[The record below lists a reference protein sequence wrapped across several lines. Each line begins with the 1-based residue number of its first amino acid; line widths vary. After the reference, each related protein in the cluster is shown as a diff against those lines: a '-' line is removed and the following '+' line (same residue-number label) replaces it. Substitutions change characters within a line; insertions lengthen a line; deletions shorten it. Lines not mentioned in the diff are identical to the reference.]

1 VGRHGPDLV
10 PRELIR
16 EDVMKA
22 YQGFLLVV
30 GVAALSACGVPIRY
44 GAHFSDTWAP
54 DRQTTFAW
62 RDEADRTMGDSR
74 LAGNR
79 FFHQK
84 LHEAVEWELS
94 LRGIRYDEN
103 DPDLV
108 IHHHLSL
115 ADHVYESEVV
125 DDSGATVTETG
136 VYEGGS
142 LVLHMVDARTHE
154 DVWVAWGEA
163 NVEPAFRSPAS
174 MESWVY
180 DLVGHM
186 FGEWPVNA
194 R

>member
-1 VGRHGPDLV
+1 M
-10 PRELIR
+10 ELIR

-22 YQGFLLVV
+22 YGGFLI
-30 GVAALSACGVPIRY
+30 VAGLAVLSGCGVPIQS
-44 GAHFSDTWAP
+44 GAHFTQDWAP

-62 RDEADRTMGDSR
+62 RDEADRTVGDSR

-94 LRGIRYDEN
+94 LRGVRYDEV

-115 ADHVYESEVV
+115 ADHVYEAEVV
-125 DDSGATVTETG
+125 DDSGATVTQTE

-142 LVLHMVDARTHE
+142 LVLHIVDARNDE
-154 DVWVAWGEA
+154 DVWVAWGQA
-163 NVEPAFRSPAS
+163 NVEPAFQSPAS
-174 MESWVY
+174 MERWVY
-180 DLVGHM
+180 DLVGEM
-186 FGEWPVNA
+186 FEDWPVSP
-194 R
+194 RS